1 MFMWKLIVEPF
12 YLCVPVTALDMFFSA
27 LPTGSAASIWA
38 QEYYHES
45 VCSQPVN
52 LLWNCIPVLKRG
64 LAISALSVWISVP
77 CGAMPS
83 LRAPLLGIYSLAPD
97 SLPLLTQWALC
108 TDIYYCCGTLLRIF
122 GNYTRF
128 PLQPPLLLLLHCR
141 KMQSKRGE
149 MQWNGDPGIGL
160 QELDCGA
167 DKFHIERVNMF
178 LSCYPA
184 CTLTHGVWRRWRRV

>member
-1 MFMWKLIVEPF
+1 MC
-12 YLCVPVTALDMFFSA
+12 LCLYWICVSLYSYRI
-27 LPTGSAASIWA
+27 LLLLK
-38 QEYYHES
+38 YYHELRVRRVTQP

-64 LAISALSVWISVP
+64 DAISALSVWISVP
-77 CGAMPS
+77 CGAMPT

-97 SLPLLTQWALC
+97 SFPLLTQWALC
-108 TDIYYCCGTLLRIF
+108 SYIYCYCGTLLRIF
-122 GNYTRF
+122 GNYARSHSSHASCCCFIGEKCNRIEEKCSETGI
-128 PLQPPLLLLLHCR
+128 
-141 KMQSKRGE
+141 RGR
-149 MQWNGDPGIGL
+149 GL

-184 CTLTHGVWRRWRRV
+184 CTLTHGVWRRWRRA